1 MYTLLHE
8 SWRTDAGK
16 CANSINALTTGLT
29 TRALTIVDVFF
40 TVFPTKA
47 IRTLTEVR
55 DGAGGHLKVDMTRF
69 NACGIVLTLV
79 VLTLVDINFA
89 VLPGEPLI
97 TDTGIGLWTVLEA
110 GAMVQAGLKM
120 ARVMRDV
127 TDRTTP
133 TSTALALEANVH
145 C

>member
-16 CANSINALTTGLT
+16 CANSINALTTSLT

-40 TVFPTKA
+40 TVFPAKA

-55 DGAGGHLKVDMTRF
+55 DGAGGHLKVNMPCF

-110 GAMVQAGLKM
+110 GAMV
-120 ARVMRDV
+120 
-127 TDRTTP
+127 
-133 TSTALALEANVH
+133 
-145 C
+145 